1 METMLLIYP
10 DHPVAVGDHWTRHM
24 AVSQVIPMTLNN
36 TFTLKDTAGGIATL
50 DVKSTLS
57 TDPTTAPI
65 KLGTNELRY
74 HLTGEQNGEMKINLD
89 DGICRSANITQT
101 VSGTLTMTDL
111 TDTSTTK
118 PTLMPLSIETK
129 ITMESK

>member
-1 METMLLIYP
+1 
-10 DHPVAVGDHWTRHM
+10 
-24 AVSQVIPMTLNN
+24 
-36 TFTLKDTAGGIATL
+36 
-50 DVKSTLS
+50 
-57 TDPTTAPI
+57 
-65 KLGTNELRY
+65 LGTNELRY